1 MTRMKQYCIFPDTK
15 YKQDS
20 LLLLMECYIS
30 LFHCTK
36 VYLHLSFCVQLI
48 KKTLNE
54 DCGSKAGPLLK
65 SGCYRSVYMLKCK
78 MAFASFYTIT
88 VESFIFMNMQF
99 HGFSKKTF
107 LWTYIKMC

>member
-1 MTRMKQYCIFPDTK
+1 
-15 YKQDS
+15 
-20 LLLLMECYIS
+20 
-30 LFHCTK
+30 
-36 VYLHLSFCVQLI
+36 
-48 KKTLNE
+48 
-54 DCGSKAGPLLK
+54 
-65 SGCYRSVYMLKCK
+65 